1 MLCVIEPAAALQ
13 LDQLIRFKIGA
24 EMECRLLPGARMQ
37 RLSVDQQTIEIKQA
51 GLGWAGEL
59 IQRSPLWL
67 ALPRIKDSARMGL
80 RSASSPDMSA
90 P

>member
-1 MLCVIEPAAALQ
+1 
-13 LDQLIRFKIGA
+13 
-24 EMECRLLPGARMQ
+24 MEW
-37 RLSVDQQTIEIKQA
+37 LSVDQQTVKIKQA

-80 RSASSPDMSA
+80 K
-90 P
+90 